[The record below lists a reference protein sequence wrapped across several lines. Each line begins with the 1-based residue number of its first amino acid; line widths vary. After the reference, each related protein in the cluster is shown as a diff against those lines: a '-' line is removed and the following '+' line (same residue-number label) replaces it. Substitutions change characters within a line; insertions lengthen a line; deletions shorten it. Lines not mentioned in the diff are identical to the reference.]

1 MQALSTDQ
9 LSLTEA
15 AALAEFDDVPNAVDR
30 LVRVA
35 GTQWF
40 DHTVSQLREQ
50 QASLQALRQA
60 ETPWRERGFTVLDS
74 FPHAWDAECVELGYL
89 RTAAG
94 EEADETAVSDPALW
108 AVMLNEQD
116 GLVDVETGES
126 VQDDAVDWGTQD
138 DLEAVPAEGL
148 RHANAVK

>member
-1 MQALSTDQ
+1 
-9 LSLTEA
+9 
-15 AALAEFDDVPNAVDR
+15 
-30 LVRVA
+30 
-35 GTQWF
+35 
-40 DHTVSQLREQ
+40 
-50 QASLQALRQA
+50 
-60 ETPWRERGFTVLDS
+60 
-74 FPHAWDAECVELGYL
+74 LGYL